1 MLNRPQRGSS
11 STSSQEQS
19 LVVKTRHQETRKR
32 HHHEVSSLEGSDDS
46 DNDAPTHKS
55 PRVNSHHS
63 CVQSSTTPVY
73 RDDHKVSIQDEEEM
87 NRNLKALQWEPDGN
101 NIGKDG
107 IDDGEDGFKELAQE
121 LNKEGLN
128 EPVQQTLV
136 NILETV
142 WQNPQSYKKMQDK
155 MKIYA
160 RPENCSSLVVKK
172 KCNKEIWQAHLTSR
186 DRAKDLRFQ
195 KIQTAVLKGTIAI
208 TQVTS
213 DLVKLKSNRE
223 LTAKGIRK
231 SVIPVIKTCTEA
243 MTFLGYANQ
252 EADSIRRTNIA
263 MSLPK
268 DSSKGCAN
276 TFGVAFW

>member
-1 MLNRPQRGSS
+1 M
-11 STSSQEQS
+11 
-19 LVVKTRHQETRKR
+19 VKTRHQETRKR

-63 CVQSSTTPVY
+63 CVQSSTTPAH

-101 NIGKDG
+101 NSGKDG
-107 IDDGEDGFKELAQE
+107 IDDGEDDFKELAQE

-172 KCNKEIWQAHLTSR
+172 NATKK
-186 DRAKDLRFQ
+186 F
-195 KIQTAVLKGTIAI
+195 G
-208 TQVTS
+208 
-213 DLVKLKSNRE
+213 KL
-223 LTAKGIRK
+223 I
-231 SVIPVIKTCTEA
+231 
-243 MTFLGYANQ
+243 
-252 EADSIRRTNIA
+252 
-263 MSLPK
+263 
-268 DSSKGCAN
+268 
-276 TFGVAFW
+276 